1 MIIIPNIS
9 HVICYVYL
17 FYILIKMN
25 IVGVWTVAS
34 KEQEYKMIP
43 ASRIKDQDWW
53 AFFTIPDML
62 MMKDNDQRLK
72 GQITWVISICA

>member
-43 ASRIKDQDWW
+43 ASRIKDQD
-53 AFFTIPDML
+53 
-62 MMKDNDQRLK
+62 
-72 GQITWVISICA
+72 